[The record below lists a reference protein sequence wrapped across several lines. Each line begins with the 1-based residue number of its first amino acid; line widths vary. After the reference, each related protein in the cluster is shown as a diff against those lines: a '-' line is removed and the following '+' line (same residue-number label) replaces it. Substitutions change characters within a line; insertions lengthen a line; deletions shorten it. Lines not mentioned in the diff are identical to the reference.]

1 MLRAAGLGPTPR
13 RQPARGECAGILKA
27 PASGLLAADLFHLD
41 TISLQRLYALFIME
55 VRIRTVHILGVIARP
70 TAASEGIDVAKT
82 PPRSPNCNPHTERF
96 IRSAREECT
105 DGVLLSNRGH
115 AEKILHNY
123 ARVARATGLDR
134 VAEVLVRAGGR
145 D

>member
-1 MLRAAGLGPTPR
+1 MPPVNGDAHLETRNVNMVTRGGQATIPIVAAVSAVTPVHY
-13 RQPARGECAGILKA
+13 GEI
-27 PASGLLAADLFHLD
+27 
-41 TISLQRLYALFIME
+41 
-55 VRIRTVHILGVIARP
+55 
-70 TAASEGIDVAKT
+70 